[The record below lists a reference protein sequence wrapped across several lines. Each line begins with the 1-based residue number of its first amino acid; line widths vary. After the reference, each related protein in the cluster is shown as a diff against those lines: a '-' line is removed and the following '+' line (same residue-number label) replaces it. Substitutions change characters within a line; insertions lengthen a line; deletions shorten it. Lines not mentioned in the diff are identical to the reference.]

1 MQISWADTAIIVAY
15 IVGILALGC
24 WAGLRR
30 RARDKADEYFLAGKT
45 LRWPVIGLA
54 LFATNISTVHLVSLA
69 EEGYTNGLAY
79 GNFEW
84 MAPFTLIAL
93 ALFFAPFYIRSG
105 VATLPDFLEKRY
117 SRASRDWLAI
127 LSIISAIFIHIGF
140 SLYAGATVL
149 EGLFGIPKMWSIVL
163 IAAITGLYTMV
174 GGLMAV
180 VLTESVQTIIL
191 LAGAFVLT
199 AISLVKVG
207 GWSELAQQVDPVKLT
222 VLRPAGDASG
232 LPWYSVFLGYP
243 IIGIWYWC
251 TDQTIVQRVLG
262 AKDEN
267 HARTGAL
274 FAGFIKILPVFIFVL
289 PGLVCLALIAKGV
302 IPPLP
307 LNEAGQPD
315 AALTYSHMIGTLL
328 PVGLQGVV
336 AAALMAALMS
346 TVSGALNSAATLFS
360 YDLYKRWAPGT
371 SEDKLVMIGRIVTFV
386 AMVLAVVW
394 SPLCGRF
401 LTVFQGINAAISY
414 LAPPI
419 TVVFVAGVFWRR
431 ASSKASFITL
441 ITGSAVG
448 FVVFLLDFSKLL
460 AGFKTAHPSFG
471 FLNFMVISF
480 LLACLCGAVMIVLSL
495 AFPDEPT
502 EQKMALVW
510 KSPLEPLREKGWP
523 GLGNYKFLSALLALT
538 MIVLYVVFR

>member
-1 MQISWADTAIIVAY
+1 
-15 IVGILALGC
+15 
-24 WAGLRR
+24 
-30 RARDKADEYFLAGKT
+30 
-45 LRWPVIGLA
+45 
-54 LFATNISTVHLVSLA
+54 
-69 EEGYTNGLAY
+69 
-79 GNFEW
+79 
-84 MAPFTLIAL
+84 
-93 ALFFAPFYIRSG
+93 
-105 VATLPDFLEKRY
+105 
-117 SRASRDWLAI
+117 
-127 LSIISAIFIHIGF
+127 
-140 SLYAGATVL
+140 
-149 EGLFGIPKMWSIVL
+149 
-163 IAAITGLYTMV
+163 
-174 GGLMAV
+174 
-180 VLTESVQTIIL
+180 
-191 LAGAFVLT
+191 
-199 AISLVKVG
+199 
-207 GWSELAQQVDPVKLT
+207 
-222 VLRPAGDASG
+222 
-232 LPWYSVFLGYP
+232 
-243 IIGIWYWC
+243 
-251 TDQTIVQRVLG
+251 
-262 AKDEN
+262 
-267 HARTGAL
+267 
-274 FAGFIKILPVFIFVL
+274 
-289 PGLVCLALIAKGV
+289 
-302 IPPLP
+302 
-307 LNEAGQPD
+307 
-315 AALTYSHMIGTLL
+315 
-328 PVGLQGVV
+328 
-336 AAALMAALMS
+336 
-346 TVSGALNSAATLFS
+346 LFS